1 MTRLVV
7 SAQALEDVERLCD
20 FLEQQLPLEAVRTAE
35 LIAEGLEI
43 LKNHPAIG
51 RPAGQGLRELVIS
64 RGLTG
69 YLALYAWDRD
79 ADLVA
84 ILVVRH
90 QREAGY
96 DAG

>member
-7 SAQALEDVERLCD
+7 SARALDDLERLCE
-20 FLEQQLPLEAVRTAE
+20 FLEQRLPLEAARTAE
-35 LIAEGLEI
+35 LVADGLEI

-51 RPAGQGLRELVIS
+51 RPAGHGLRELVIS
-64 RGLTG
+64 RGRTG

-79 ADLVA
+79 AD
-84 ILVVRH
+84 VVSVLALRH
-90 QREAGY
+90 QHEAGY